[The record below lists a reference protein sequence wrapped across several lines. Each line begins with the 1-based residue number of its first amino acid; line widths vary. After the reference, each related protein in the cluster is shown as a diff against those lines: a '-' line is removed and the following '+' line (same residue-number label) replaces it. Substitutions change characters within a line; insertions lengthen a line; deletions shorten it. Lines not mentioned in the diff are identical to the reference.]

1 MASSNKSMSILPSV
15 KEKLLH
21 PAYWTFSC
29 KHSFQCIPTNA
40 RYIENQ
46 NNICFLW
53 AGGWLGFRQT
63 FSGKFMT
70 AANILG
76 THGDIELV
84 HSSKVD
90 NTLKS
95 VQGTDWLYNKEVSL
109 FLVFTSPRLSRVSL
123 QIDGERFLV
132 FILFQSFLP
141 WLKLILNYGK
151 IFDTH
156 NENLSLKSKGEQFD
170 YKR

>member
-1 MASSNKSMSILPSV
+1 
-15 KEKLLH
+15 
-21 PAYWTFSC
+21 
-29 KHSFQCIPTNA
+29 
-40 RYIENQ
+40 
-46 NNICFLW
+46 
-53 AGGWLGFRQT
+53 
-63 FSGKFMT
+63 MT